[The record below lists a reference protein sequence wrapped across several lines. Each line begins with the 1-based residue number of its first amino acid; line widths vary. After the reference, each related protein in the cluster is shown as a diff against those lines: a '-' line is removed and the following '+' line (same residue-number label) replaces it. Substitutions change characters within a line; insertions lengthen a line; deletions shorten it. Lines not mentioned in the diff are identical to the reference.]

1 MELEQA
7 RTISD
12 IVVHMPDGREES
24 LMAIRPFEPISES
37 QEPLNEAHP
46 MPSFVDESVYIEM
59 PKPDLFLSDN
69 LSDMDGS
76 ILTLHLSILLPRKR
90 HKKWRTQ
97 KKWIKRYGVVS
108 EEVEAFQGTAH
119 VKQDTISFN
128 HLEVDTKTWEKL
140 QYYQKLQKTR
150 LV

>member
-37 QEPLNEAHP
+37 KEPLNDANQ
-46 MPSFVDESVYIEM
+46 MPSFVDESIYIET
-59 PKPDLFLSDN
+59 PKPDWFPPDN

-76 ILTLHLSILLPRKR
+76 ILALHVSILLPRKR

-97 KKWIKRYGVVS
+97 KKWIKRFGVVS
-108 EEVEAFQGTAH
+108 EELEVFQGTAH

-140 QYYQKLQKTR
+140 RYYQRLQKNQ

>member
-1 MELEQA
+1 MELE
-7 RTISD
+7 RTRMVSD

-24 LMAIRPFEPISES
+24 IMDIRPFEPISES
-37 QEPLNEAHP
+37 KEPLNEAHP
-46 MPSFVDESVYIEM
+46 MPYFVDASIDIEM
-59 PKPDLFLSDN
+59 PKPDLFLPDN

-76 ILTLHLSILLPRKR
+76 ILTLHWSISLPRKR

-108 EEVEAFQGTAH
+108 EEVEPFQGTAH
-119 VKQDTISFN
+119 VKQDAMSFN
-128 HLEVDTKTWEKL
+128 HLEVDAKTWEKL
-140 QYYQKLQKTR
+140 RYYQKLQKTQ